1 MAARAPNEPSAEF
14 HNHGEDPTIR
24 AISWLK
30 VHISTFT
37 FKMLTRP
44 SLQNYVA
51 AAALPLCFKI
61 IDLTLQPRTVS
72 NFCLYLFQ
80 GL

>member
-1 MAARAPNEPSAEF
+1 MAVRAPNEPSAEF
-14 HNHGEDPTIR
+14 HNHGEDPTR
-24 AISWLK
+24 AFSWLN

-37 FKMLTRP
+37 FKMLTSP
-44 SLQNYVA
+44 SLQNYV

>member
-1 MAARAPNEPSAEF
+1 MAVRAPNEPSAEF
-14 HNHGEDPTIR
+14 HNHGEDPTR
-24 AISWLK
+24 AFSWLK

-37 FKMLTRP
+37 FKTLTRP

-51 AAALPLCFKI
+51 AALLLCFKI